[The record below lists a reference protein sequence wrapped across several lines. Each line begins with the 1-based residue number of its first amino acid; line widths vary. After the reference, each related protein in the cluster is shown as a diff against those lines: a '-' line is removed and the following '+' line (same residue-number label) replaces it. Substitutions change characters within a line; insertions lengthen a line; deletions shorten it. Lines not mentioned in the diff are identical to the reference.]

1 MSEKLNLKYDEDR
14 GTYYEE
20 VQVDS
25 HDCDTCS
32 CGGCQE
38 KVKEETIFE
47 KVEENSGCSCGHCS
61 VDIDVTKIEPEK
73 DSKKNLNNLG
83 KRFTEDQ
90 IEMGSIILGALLFIA
105 GLIYNGNF
113 YVDLSLY
120 MTAYLI
126 LGFEIISKA
135 VKNILKGDFF
145 DENFLMSIASI
156 GAIALGEYP
165 EAVGVMLFYRVGELL
180 QDRAA
185 DNSKRSIKALL
196 NIKPDYANLVLDGVS
211 KKVSPGE
218 VSIGD
223 MILVKPGEKIP
234 LDGRIINGNTAVDN
248 SALTGESIPVDLEEG
263 DRVLSGGINKQG
275 LITVEVEKEFKN
287 STVSRIL
294 DLVQNASSKKSKTE
308 NFITKFAKYYT
319 PGVVFLAT
327 AIAFIPPLILEGAEF
342 RDWIY
347 RGLIFLVVSCPCA
360 LVLSIPLAYFG
371 GLGAASHHGI
381 LIKGGNYLEAL
392 TKVDKVIF
400 DKTGTLTKGKFKVTK
415 VVGVNGFSKEEV
427 LEYAAYG
434 EAFSNHPIGESIKDK
449 YGKEI
454 NEEKIRSQKEL
465 AGFGIEVE
473 IDGKKILVGNRKL
486 IDIKEISIDEEIK
499 DQGTLVYLA
508 VEGKFA
514 GYILIKDELKAT
526 AIEAIKNL
534 KKLNIKKTIM
544 LTGDNE
550 STASEIGKIIGIDE
564 YYSQLLPEDKVRIL
578 EDNLKDEEGKTIFV
592 GDGINDAP
600 VIARADVGVA
610 MGGLGSDAAIEAA
623 DIVLMTDEPEKLV
636 HAFKIA
642 KMTRTIVWQNIIFA
656 LGIKALVMVLSTFGL
671 AQMYQAVFADVG
683 VALIAVLNSVR
694 ILKIK
699 L

>member
-14 GTYYEE
+14 EAYYEE
-20 VQVDS
+20 VES
-25 HDCDTCS
+25 HGCDDCS
-32 CGGCQE
+32 CGNCQDT
-38 KVKEETIFE
+38 VKDNYVFE
-47 KVEENSGCSCGHCS
+47 KAEESSSCSCGHCS
-61 VDIDVTKIEPEK
+61 VDIDVTKEESG
-73 DSKKNLNNLG
+73 DSKKNLDDLG
-83 KRFTEDQ
+83 KKFTKNQ
-90 IEMGSIILGALLFIA
+90 IEIASIILGALLFTA
-105 GLIYNGNF
+105 GLLYSGNF
-113 YVDLSLY
+113 YVGLGLY
-120 MTAYLI
+120 MTAYVI
-126 LGFEIISKA
+126 LGFEIILMA
-135 VKNILKGDFF
+135 IKNILKGDFF

-156 GAIALGEYP
+156 GALALGEYP

-180 QDRAA
+180 QERAA
-185 DNSKRSIKALL
+185 DNSKKSIKALL
-196 NIKPDYANLVLDGVS
+196 NIKPDYANLVVNGES
-211 KKVSPGE
+211 KRVSPDQ

-234 LDGRIINGNTAVDN
+234 LDGKIIKGSTSVDN
-248 SALTGESIPVDLEEG
+248 SALTGESMPVDIEEG
-263 DRVLSGGINKQG
+263 DNVLSGSINKQG
-275 LITVEVEKEFKN
+275 LITLEVEKEFKN

-319 PGVVFLAT
+319 PGVVFLAG
-327 AIAFIPPLILEGAEF
+327 AIAFIPPLILEGGEF
-342 RDWIY
+342 REWIY

-371 GLGAASHHGI
+371 GLGAASSNGI

-400 DKTGTLTKGKFKVTK
+400 DKTGTLTKGKFKVSK
-415 VVGVNGFSKEEV
+415 VLGFNGFDNEEV

-434 EAFSNHPIGESIKDK
+434 EAYSNHPIGKSIKEK
-449 YGKEI
+449 YGKDI
-454 NEEKIRSQKEL
+454 DEENIKSQTEL
-465 AGFGIEVE
+465 AGFGIEALVFH
-473 IDGKKILVGNRKL
+473 KKILVGNQKL
-486 IDIKEISIDEEIK
+486 MVKKGIDIDEKIIDG
-499 DQGTLVYLA
+499 GTLVYVA
-508 VEGKFA
+508 VEEKFA
-514 GYILIKDELKAT
+514 GYIVIKDEIKAT
-526 AIEAIKNL
+526 AVQAIKNL

-550 STASEIGKIIGIDE
+550 NTASEIGELIGIDE
-564 YYSQLLPEDKVRIL
+564 YHSQLLPEDKVKIL
-578 EDNLKDEEGKTIFV
+578 EDNLKSGEGKTIFV

-623 DIVLMTDEPEKLV
+623 DIVLMTDEPDKLV
-636 HAFKIA
+636 HSFKIA
-642 KMTRTIVWQNIIFA
+642 KKTRTIVWQNIVFA
-656 LGIKALVMVLSTFGL
+656 LGVKALVMVLSTFGL

>member
-14 GTYYEE
+14 GIYYEE
-20 VQVDS
+20 VETQ
-25 HDCDTCS
+25 DCDDCS
-32 CGGCQE
+32 CGNCQDS
-38 KVKEETIFE
+38 VKEESTFE
-47 KVEENSGCSCGHCS
+47 KKEEEPSCSCGHCK
-61 VDIDVTKIEPEK
+61 VDIDVTEEKPK
-73 DSKKNLNNLG
+73 DSEKNLEDLG
-83 KRFTEDQ
+83 KRFTKDQ
-90 IEMGSIILGALLFIA
+90 IEMATIILGALLFIA
-105 GLIYNGNF
+105 GLIYSGNF
-113 YVDLSLY
+113 YIDLGLY
-120 MTAYLI
+120 MTAYVI
-126 LGFEIISKA
+126 LGFEIILKA

-180 QDRAA
+180 QERAA
-185 DNSKRSIKALL
+185 DNSKKSIKALL
-196 NIKPDYANLVLDGVS
+196 NIKPDYANLVVNGES
-211 KKVSPGE
+211 KRVSPGE

-234 LDGRIINGNTAVDN
+234 LDGKIINGSTSVDN
-248 SALTGESIPVDLEEG
+248 SALTGESMPVDIEEG
-263 DRVLSGGINKQG
+263 DNVLSGSINKQG

-319 PGVVFLAT
+319 PTVVFLAA
-327 AIAFIPPLILEGAEF
+327 AIAVVPPLILEGGEF
-342 RDWIY
+342 REWIY

-371 GLGAASHHGI
+371 GLGAASSNGI

-415 VVGVNGFSKEEV
+415 VLGFNGFNDKEV

-434 EAFSNHPIGESIKDK
+434 EAYSNHPIGKSIKAK
-449 YGKEI
+449 YEKNI
-454 NEEKIRSQKEL
+454 NEENIKSQTEL
-465 AGFGIEVE
+465 AGFGIEALVYN
-473 IDGKKILVGNRKL
+473 KKILVGNQKL
-486 IDIKEISIDEEIK
+486 MLKKAIDINEEIT
-499 DQGTLVYLA
+499 DGGTLVYVA

-514 GYILIKDELKAT
+514 GYIVIKDEIKAT
-526 AIEAIKNL
+526 TIQAIKNL

-544 LTGDNE
+544 LTGDKEN
-550 STASEIGKIIGIDE
+550 TASEIGNLIGIDE
-564 YYSQLLPEDKVRIL
+564 YHSQLLPEDKVKIL
-578 EDNLKDEEGKTIFV
+578 EDNLKSGEGKTIFV

-623 DIVLMTDEPEKLV
+623 DIVLMTDEPDKLV
-636 HAFKIA
+636 HSFKIA
-642 KMTRTIVWQNIIFA
+642 KMTRTIVWQNIVFA
-656 LGIKALVMVLSTFGL
+656 LGVKALVMVLSTFGL

>member
-14 GTYYEE
+14 EIYYEE
-20 VQVDS
+20 VESQ
-25 HDCDTCS
+25 DCNDCS
-32 CGGCQE
+32 CGNCQDS
-38 KVKEETIFE
+38 VKEESTLT
-47 KVEENSGCSCGHCS
+47 KKEEEPSCSCGHCK
-61 VDIDVTKIEPEK
+61 VDIDVTEEKPK
-73 DSKKNLNNLG
+73 DSEKNLEDLG
-83 KRFTEDQ
+83 KRFTKDQ
-90 IEMGSIILGALLFIA
+90 IEMATIILGALLFIA
-105 GLIYNGNF
+105 GLIYSGNF
-113 YVDLSLY
+113 YIDLGLY
-120 MTAYLI
+120 MTAYVI
-126 LGFEIISKA
+126 LGFEIILKA

-180 QDRAA
+180 QERAA
-185 DNSKRSIKALL
+185 DNSKKSIKALL
-196 NIKPDYANLVLDGVS
+196 NIKPDYANLVVNGES
-211 KKVSPGE
+211 KRVTPDQ

-234 LDGRIINGNTAVDN
+234 LDGKIIKGSTSVDT
-248 SALTGESIPVDLEEG
+248 SALTGESMPVDIEEG
-263 DRVLSGGINKQG
+263 DNVLSGSINKQG
-275 LITVEVEKEFKN
+275 LITVEVEKEFKD
-287 STVSRIL
+287 STVSKIL

-319 PGVVFLAT
+319 PTVVFLAA
-327 AIAFIPPLILEGAEF
+327 AIAVLPPLIIEGGEF
-342 RDWIY
+342 REWIY

-371 GLGAASHHGI
+371 GLGAASSNGI

-400 DKTGTLTKGKFKVTK
+400 DKTGTLTKGEFKVSK
-415 VVGVNGFSKEEV
+415 VLGFNGFNDKEV

-434 EAFSNHPIGESIKDK
+434 EAYSNHPIGKSIKAK
-449 YGKEI
+449 YQKNI
-454 NEEKIRSQKEL
+454 NEENIKSQIEL
-465 AGFGIEVE
+465 AGFGIEALVYN
-473 IDGKKILVGNRKL
+473 KKILVGNEKL
-486 IDIKEISIDEEIK
+486 MIKKGIDINEEIK
-499 DQGTLVYLA
+499 ETTIQ
-508 VEGKFA
+508 
-514 GYILIKDELKAT
+514 
-526 AIEAIKNL
+526 AIKNL

-544 LTGDNE
+544 LTGDKEN
-550 STASEIGKIIGIDE
+550 TASEIGKLIGIDE
-564 YYSQLLPEDKVRIL
+564 YHSELLPEDKVKIL
-578 EDNLKDEEGKTIFV
+578 EDNLKSGEGKTIFV

-623 DIVLMTDEPEKLV
+623 DIVL
-636 HAFKIA
+636 
-642 KMTRTIVWQNIIFA
+642 A
-656 LGIKALVMVLSTFGL
+656 LGVKALVMVLSTFGL

>member
-20 VQVDS
+20 VEVEKK
-25 HDCDTCS
+25 DCDS
-32 CGGCQE
+32 
-38 KVKEETIFE
+38 
-47 KVEENSGCSCGHCS
+47 CSCGHCNL
-61 VDIDVTKIEPEK
+61 DIDVTKEEAEE

-90 IEMGSIILGALLFIA
+90 IEIGAIVLGAVLFAA

-113 YVDLSLY
+113 YVDLGLY
-120 MTAYLI
+120 LTAYLI

-135 VKNILKGDFF
+135 VRNILKGDFF

-180 QDRAA
+180 QERAA
-185 DNSKRSIKALL
+185 DNSKKSIKALL
-196 NIKPDYANLVLDGVS
+196 NIKPDYANLVVKGES
-211 KKVSPGE
+211 KRVSPGE

-234 LDGRIINGNTAVDN
+234 LDGKIINGSTSVDN
-248 SALTGESIPVDLEEG
+248 SALTGESMPVDIEEG
-263 DRVLSGGINKQG
+263 DNVLSGSINKQG

-319 PGVVFLAT
+319 PGVVFLAG
-327 AIAFIPPLILEGAEF
+327 AIAFIPPLILEGGEF
-342 RDWIY
+342 REWIY

-371 GLGAASHHGI
+371 GLGAASSNGI

-400 DKTGTLTKGKFKVTK
+400 DKTGTLTKGEFKVSK
-415 VVGVNGFSKEEV
+415 VVGFNGFDNEEV

-434 EAFSNHPIGESIKDK
+434 EAYSNHPIGKSIKAK
-449 YGKEI
+449 YEKNI
-454 NEEKIRSQKEL
+454 DEENIKSQTEL
-465 AGFGIEVE
+465 AGFGIEALVYN
-473 IDGKKILVGNRKL
+473 KKILVGNQKL
-486 IDIKEISIDEEIK
+486 MLKKAIDINEEII
-499 DQGTLVYLA
+499 DGGSLVCVA

-514 GYILIKDELKAT
+514 GYIVIKDEIKAT
-526 AIEAIKNL
+526 TIQSIKNL

-544 LTGDNE
+544 LTGDKEN
-550 STASEIGKIIGIDE
+550 TASEIGKLIGIDE
-564 YYSQLLPEDKVRIL
+564 YHSELLPEDKVKIL
-578 EDNLKDEEGKTIFV
+578 EDNLKSGEGKTIYV

-623 DIVLMTDEPEKLV
+623 DIVLMTDEPDKLV
-636 HAFKIA
+636 HSFKIA
-642 KMTRTIVWQNIIFA
+642 KMTRSIVWQNIGFA
-656 LGIKALVMVLSTFGL
+656 LGVKALVMVLSTFGL

>member
-20 VQVDS
+20 VEVEKK
-25 HDCDTCS
+25 DCDS
-32 CGGCQE
+32 
-38 KVKEETIFE
+38 
-47 KVEENSGCSCGHCS
+47 CSCGHCNL
-61 VDIDVTKIEPEK
+61 DIDVTKEEAEE

-90 IEMGSIILGALLFIA
+90 IEIGAIVLGAVLFAA
-105 GLIYNGNF
+105 GLIYSGNF
-113 YVDLSLY
+113 YVDLGLY
-120 MTAYLI
+120 LTAYLI

-135 VKNILKGDFF
+135 VRNILKGDFF

-185 DNSKRSIKALL
+185 DNSKKSIKALL
-196 NIKPDYANLVLDGVS
+196 NIKPDYANLVVDGES
-211 KKVSPGE
+211 KRVSPGE
-218 VSIGD
+218 VSVGD

-234 LDGRIINGNTAVDN
+234 LDGKIINGSTAVDN
-248 SALTGESIPVDLEEG
+248 SALTGESIPLDVEEG
-263 DRVLSGGINKQG
+263 DKVLSGGINKQG

-319 PGVVFLAT
+319 PAVVFLAA
-327 AIAFIPPLILEGAEF
+327 AIAILPPLIVQGAEF

-371 GLGAASHHGI
+371 GLGSASRQGI

-392 TKVDKVIF
+392 TNVDKVIF
-400 DKTGTLTKGKFKVTK
+400 DKTGTLTKGKFKVSK
-415 VVGVNGFSKEEV
+415 IVGYKDFNEEDV
-427 LEYAAYG
+427 LRYAAYG
-434 EAFSNHPIGESIKDK
+434 EAFSNHPIGQSIKEK
-449 YGKEI
+449 Y
-454 NEEKIRSQKEL
+454 EKNIDEKKIGSQKEL
-465 AGFGIEVE
+465 AGFGIEAE
-473 IDGKKILVGNRKL
+473 IEGKKILVGNRKL
-486 IDIKEISIDEEIK
+486 MDKKGISISKDIT
-499 DQGTLVYLA
+499 DQGTIVYLA
-508 VEGKFA
+508 VEEKFA
-514 GYILIKDELKAT
+514 GYILIKDELKT
-526 AIEAIKNL
+526 TTIEAIKSL

-550 STASEIGKIIGIDE
+550 STTYEIANLIGIDE
-564 YYSQLLPEDKVRIL
+564 YHSQLLPEDKVKIL
-578 EDNLKDEEGKTIFV
+578 EDNLGDGEGKTVFV

-636 HAFKIA
+636 HSFKIA

-656 LGIKALVMVLSTFGL
+656 LGVKALVMVLSTFGL